1 MITDRADAM
10 SAVMGELVAGAH
22 SARDA
27 VVNTLDA
34 VGRRTRAANAALVAR
49 VREQALAGAPARPD
63 RSGEAAAE
71 RDTRFD
77 PEEGWEPPP
86 DSDRAGD
93 HRQSRDQD
101 EEEDYPQTWLR

>member
-49 VREQALAGAPARPD
+49 VRELAGAPAAD

-77 PEEGWEPPP
+77 PEEGWELPP
-86 DSDRAGD
+86 DSAPARD
-93 HRQSRDQD
+93 HRQPRDPD
-101 EEEDYPQTWLR
+101 EEDDPQTWLR